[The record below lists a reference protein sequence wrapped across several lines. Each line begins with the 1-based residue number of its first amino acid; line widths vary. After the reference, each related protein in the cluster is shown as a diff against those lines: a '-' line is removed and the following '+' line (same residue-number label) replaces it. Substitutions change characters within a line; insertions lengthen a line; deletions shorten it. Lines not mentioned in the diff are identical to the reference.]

1 MYLSLWVLVFLL
13 ALATGASGQIR
24 EKKRVVVQLSW
35 KHQFQFAGYYAA
47 AEKGYYQ
54 EAGLDV
60 DIVEAQKPVNDIV
73 EEVLSGRA
81 TYGIG
86 NSELVIHYMHGDP
99 IVVLASMFQ
108 HSPTVLAVRQ
118 SSTIFTPQDLI
129 GKSIEMNVKG
139 AGCEILAMLYGEGLK
154 PGQFNVVE
162 TTYSLNGLLSN
173 RADALLVYTS
183 NEPFFLDKFGIPY
196 RLISPKRYG
205 IDFYS
210 DCLFTSRRQIDKH
223 PEDVRKFREASIRGW
238 EYALSHPEE
247 IARLIQTKYKSAKTF
262 DHLLFEANELQKL
275 ILPDFI
281 DIGHTNRGRW
291 LHMVEVLSQQ
301 GLITQLRNIDG
312 FIYNPNG
319 GERTHLVRIISLAA
333 VVVIVVA
340 GAIFL
345 LNRRLKRI
353 VNQKTADLQKLTER
367 LENQNKEIT
376 KINLDLL
383 RAKEKA
389 EESDRI
395 KTTFISNLSY
405 EIRNPMNNIIGYADL
420 ISSQKLRNEIKDQ
433 YVAEIVQ
440 NSKALLNQIEN
451 IIEIAKLEAN
461 QVVADVHQTNLL
473 TFLNN
478 MIAYTQ
484 SELKYFRKEHI
495 EVRSAFDRKELDLEV
510 LFDKNNLY
518 MLLTRLVHNAVQYTA
533 NGHIEIGCN
542 RINANTLQFWV
553 SDSGEGIDKEN
564 FDGLFDSPLPRLDDA
579 WRNGLGL
586 GLPIAKGLVD
596 LLGGKIWIESDKE
609 IGTNVYFTIPCS
621 TVRGGNPPLE
631 FYRPEYSTT
640 VVPDLK
646 GKKILIV
653 EDQYS
658 NYLLLKTI
666 LEETQCGVYH
676 AGNGNEAIE
685 LCKTIPDFDL
695 VFMDLRMPEMD
706 GIDATRLIKSINPKL
721 IVVAQTAYSS
731 GVKLNLCL
739 EAGCNDFITK
749 PLSRHAIHELLC
761 KYLVSTC

>member
-1 MYLSLWVLVFLL
+1 M
-13 ALATGASGQIR
+13 ALATSASGQVR
-24 EKKRVVVQLSW
+24 EKKRVVLQLSW

-54 EAGLDV
+54 EAGLEV
-60 DIVEAQKPVNDIV
+60 DIVEAQNPVNDIV

-99 IVVLASMFQ
+99 LVVLASIFQ

-118 SSTIFTPQDLI
+118 SSTISTPQDLI
-129 GKSIEMNVKG
+129 GKSIEMNVNG

-223 PEDVRKFREASIRGW
+223 SEDVRKFREASIRGW

-247 IARLIQTKYKSAKTF
+247 IARLIQSKYKSAKTL
-262 DHLLFEANELQKL
+262 DHLLFEANELHKL

-281 DIGHTNRGRW
+281 DIGHTNKGRW
-291 LHMVEVLSQQ
+291 IHMVEVLSQQ

-312 FIYNPNG
+312 FIYNPKG
-319 GERTHLVRIISLAA
+319 SERTHLVRFISLAA
-333 VVVIVVA
+333 VVVLIVS
-340 GAIFL
+340 GAILL
-345 LNRRLKRI
+345 LNRRLKRV
-353 VNQKTADLQKLTER
+353 VNQKTADLQKLTVR

-376 KINLDLL
+376 RINIDLL
-383 RAKEKA
+383 QAKEKA

-405 EIRNPMNNIIGYADL
+405 EIRNPINNIIGYADL
-420 ISSQKLRNEIKDQ
+420 ISSQRLRNEIKDQ

-461 QVVADVHQTNLL
+461 QVVAAVHQANLL
-473 TFLNN
+473 TFLTN

-495 EVRSAFDRKELDLEV
+495 EIRSAFDRKELDIEV
-510 LFDKNNLY
+510 LFDKNNLH
-518 MLLTRLVHNAVQYTA
+518 MLFTRLVHNAVQYTA
-533 NGHIEIGCN
+533 KGHIEIGCN

-564 FDGLFDSPLPRLDDA
+564 FDGLFDSPRPRLDNT
-579 WRNGLGL
+579 WRDGLGL
-586 GLPIAKGLVD
+586 GLPIAKGLID

-609 IGTNVYFTIPCS
+609 IGTNVYFTIPFS
-621 TVRGGNPPLE
+621 TVRGGNAPLE
-631 FYRPEYSTT
+631 FHRPEYSTT

-666 LEETQCGVYH
+666 LEETQCSVYH
-676 AGNGNEAIE
+676 AENGNEAIE
-685 LCKTIPDFDL
+685 LCKTIPDIDL
-695 VFMDLRMPEMD
+695 VFMDLRMPGMD
-706 GIDATRLIKSINPKL
+706 GIDATRLIKSTNPKL

-739 EAGCNDFITK
+739 DAGCNDFITK
-749 PLSRHAIHELLC
+749 PISRHAIHELLC
-761 KYLVSTC
+761 KYLVGTC